1 MNLKGS
7 ELTMKIKEMTK
18 EYVTFEIES
27 SSRNLKHEVIFNRK
41 TQEWSCTCE
50 DYHYRKRACK
60 HTRQARE
67 LLNDLLIELSCSN
80 RAYVGEVLTS
90 EQIAEI

>member
-27 SSRNLKHEVIFNRK
+27 SSRNIAHEVIFNRK

-80 RAYVGEVLTS
+80 RVYVGEVLTS